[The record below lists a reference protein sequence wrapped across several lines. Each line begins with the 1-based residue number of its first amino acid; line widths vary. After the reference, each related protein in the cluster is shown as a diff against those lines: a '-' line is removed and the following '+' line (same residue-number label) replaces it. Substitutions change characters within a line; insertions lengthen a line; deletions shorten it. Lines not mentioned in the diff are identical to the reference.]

1 MEGELALRSQSEL
14 ERWLEEN
21 HDRSDGVWLKAY
33 KKGFGSNALRGTE
46 VLDPLLCYG
55 WITGQARKG
64 TEEYA
69 LWWVCP
75 RRRNSLWSK
84 VNVGHA
90 ERLIREGRMK
100 PSGLREVEAAR
111 EDGRWDA
118 AYPPQRDAALPAD
131 FMRMVNRSRKAREF
145 LEGLNRS
152 EVYAIVFRL
161 HNAKDTKRRQEKM
174 VRIVDML
181 ENGETFH

>member
-1 MEGELALRSQSEL
+1 MESALAFTSRSEF

-33 KKGFGSNALRGTE
+33 KKGFGSNALRSTD

-64 TEEYA
+64 TDEYV

-90 ERLIREGRMK
+90 ERLIREERMR

-111 EDGRWDA
+111 KDGRWDA
-118 AYPPQRDAALPAD
+118 AYPSPRDAALPAD
-131 FMRMVNRSRKAREF
+131 FLRKVNRNGRAREF
-145 LEGLNRS
+145 LKGLNRS

-161 HNAKDTKRRQEKM
+161 HNTKDPKRREEKI
-174 VRIVDML
+174 VRIVEML
-181 ENGETFH
+181 ERGETFH